1 MTRFLAV
8 FVAVALLAPAHFSL
22 AASSIEVSGWVPW
35 WQDTMGLKSA
45 TKQLSK
51 LDSVYAFAFEV
62 ESDGSLK
69 DKADLDE
76 SQWEKFFRSAKRAD
90 VEVIPSVMWSDG
102 ASIHSVLS
110 DKEKREDH
118 IDEIVEMVEDGDFD
132 GVNIDYEGKLSETKD
147 YFSLFLEEL
156 KEEMDDKLL
165 TCAIEARTPPE
176 SLYNTVPKDLEYA
189 NDYEE
194 IAKHCDVVELMTYD
208 QQRADLDMN
217 DLRKGEPYMPVADT
231 AWVEKVLQLALKDIP
246 ADKIRLGVPT
256 YGRQWTVT
264 VAPEWYRDYTS
275 KGAINLPDAEEV
287 AEENDVEA
295 ARNAAGEASFTFFD
309 EKSPFKILDALP
321 VPDGTRAGF
330 EAAAKA
336 LLFAN
341 YTKMDVPIEMVWYSD
356 AAAISEKVDLIE
368 KYALN
373 GIAIFKIDGEE
384 DQGIWKLF

>member
-1 MTRFLAV
+1 MTRFFAV
-8 FVAVALLAPAHFSL
+8 FLAIALLAPAQFVG
-22 AASSIEVSGWVPW
+22 AASSMEVSGWVPW
-35 WQDTMGLKSA
+35 WQETMGLKSA

-62 ESDGSLK
+62 ESDGSLI
-69 DKADLDE
+69 DKAGLDE
-76 SQWEKFFRSAKRAD
+76 RNWENFFRSAKRAD
-90 VEVIPSVMWSDG
+90 VEVIPSIMWSDG
-102 ASIHSVLS
+102 DSIHRVLS
-110 DKEKREDH
+110 DEEKRADH

-132 GVNIDYEGKLSETKD
+132 GVNIDYESKLAETNP
-147 YFSLFLEEL
+147 YFSMFLEEL
-156 KEEMDDKLL
+156 KEELDNKLL

-176 SLYNTVPKDLEYA
+176 SLYRTVPANLEYA
-189 NDYEE
+189 NDYDE
-194 IAKHCDVVELMTYD
+194 IAKHCDIVELMTYD

-231 AWVEKVLQLALKDIP
+231 AWVEKVLQLALEDIP

-275 KGAINLPDAEEV
+275 KGAINLPDAKELAKENNVEEG
-287 AEENDVEA
+287 
-295 ARNAAGEASFTFFD
+295 RNAAGETSFTYFD

-341 YTKMDVPIEMVWYSD
+341 FTKMDVPVEMVWYSD
-356 AAAISEKVDLIE
+356 AAAVSEKVDLIE